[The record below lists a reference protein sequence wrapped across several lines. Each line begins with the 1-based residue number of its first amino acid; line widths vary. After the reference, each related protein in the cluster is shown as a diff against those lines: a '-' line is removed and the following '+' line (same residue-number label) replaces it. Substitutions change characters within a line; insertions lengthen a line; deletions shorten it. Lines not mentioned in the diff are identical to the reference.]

1 MSLSKVVRGD
11 GTVVVCGIIKCLSLV
26 QRRRGMVGGYPG
38 AGGRRMVYCRLEHL
52 GHHDILGGREHRLLQ
67 LLLKIL

>member
-1 MSLSKVVRGD
+1 
-11 GTVVVCGIIKCLSLV
+11 
-26 QRRRGMVGGYPG
+26 MVGGYPG